1 VLTRGALAEMRTL
14 LLELRP
20 EALSRSNMSDLLR
33 QLGRAM
39 TGRTGVPVEISVEDK
54 WLLPPSVQ
62 IALYRIA
69 QEALNNAGKHASA
82 SRVDVHFTC
91 EPGQATLAI
100 SDDGRGFDVGSIPP
114 GHFGVGIMQERAES
128 IGTVLEITSQPG
140 AGTRVMVNWQEQ
152 TKE

>member
-1 VLTRGALAEMRTL
+1 MQGEICSHCNISSIRKVVKGVFTGTL
-14 LLELRP
+14 FF
-20 EALSRSNMSDLLR
+20 
-33 QLGRAM
+33 
-39 TGRTGVPVEISVEDK
+39 
-54 WLLPPSVQ
+54 
-62 IALYRIA
+62 Y
-69 QEALNNAGKHASA
+69 LNANA
-82 SRVDVHFTC
+82 SRVDVRFTC

-100 SDDGRGFDVGSIPP
+100 SDDGQGFDMGSIPP